1 MTLLL
6 IAVIVFLLVWGCQVG
21 DRKAKQKE
29 YHDRTRTNLVLEKE
43 IYLKV
48 EDEITAR
55 LNATD
60 IPVGEIYSHLLI
72 LYDEYQVP
80 YRPFHCQWGIYHT
93 REDLISDK
101 ARQCKEDELHAKKY
115 GFKLD
120 PEIPLEN
127 PEHPTVMDRIRYSY
141 INKEAYQFY
150 GHREYTRSSNLEAFY
165 RELISRITQKRMYE
179 LGYAFT
185 QNGVRDSDW
194 QEQAKQLEEMERLK
208 AKYPYLFR

>member
-6 IAVIVFLLVWGCQVG
+6 IAVIVFLVVRGYQVG
-21 DRKAKQKE
+21 DKKAKQKE
-29 YHDRTRTNLVLEKE
+29 YQDRTRTNLVLEKE

-60 IPVGEIYSHLLI
+60 IPIGEIYPHLLM
-72 LYDEYQVP
+72 LYDEYQVA
-80 YRPFHCQWGIYHT
+80 YRPFRCQWGVHDT
-93 REDLISDK
+93 RESLISDK
-101 ARQCKEDELHAKKY
+101 TRQCKEDELHAKKY

-120 PEIPLEN
+120 PKIPLEN

-150 GHREYTRSSNLEAFY
+150 GHREYTRSSTLEAVY
-165 RELISRITQKRMYE
+165 RGLISEITQKRMNE

-194 QEQAKQLEEMERLK
+194 QEQAKQLEEMEHLK
-208 AKYPYLFR
+208 SKYPYLFR